1 MKAMFGSPGAVA
13 TREERGAASLRLI
26 LVLAVIA
33 VVGYMAFQYIP
44 VAYQARSLKN
54 FMNEKVTS
62 AAENPAIPTEQ
73 KGSTVE
79 NQLRT
84 NAKDYG
90 IPPDAKISHV
100 YQNGG
105 LQVTVQFT
113 RLVNLLPGFTH
124 EYKFDY
130 TAKNDTSLN
139 APR

>member
-1 MKAMFGSPGAVA
+1 MKALFGSSTT
-13 TREERGAASLRLI
+13 TRRHERGAASLRMVI
-26 LVLAVIA
+26 VLLVIA
-33 VVGYMAFQYIP
+33 VIGYMAFQYIP
-44 VAYQARSLKN
+44 VAYQARSFKK
-54 FMNEKVTS
+54 FMDEKVTS

-79 NQLRT
+79 GQLRSS
-84 NAKDYG
+84 AKDYG
-90 IPPDAKISHV
+90 VPPEAKISHI

-113 RLVNLLPGFTH
+113 RTVNLLPGFAY

-139 APR
+139 APQQ